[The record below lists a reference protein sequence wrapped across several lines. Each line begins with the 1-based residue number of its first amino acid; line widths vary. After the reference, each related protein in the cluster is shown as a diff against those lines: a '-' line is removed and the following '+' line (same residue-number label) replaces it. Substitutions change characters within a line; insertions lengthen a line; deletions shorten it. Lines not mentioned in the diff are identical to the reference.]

1 MAPLCSSLVWGH
13 PSCKAHAGMP
23 HHLDF
28 FKMWCPQQQKT
39 CFTKRAATAQKFK
52 IGHWGQQTGPLK
64 SDEQVRGGKKNHLTP
79 VCNFS
84 KIPAAKKNGDYK
96 GVAATQLFFS
106 WCKCPPRAPISH
118 THGHAKG
125 FGQLQAVCGSG
136 IFTAD
141 VQKCTPRAPQSRLAV
156 WVLPVFG
163 VNCIRLDSL

>member
-1 MAPLCSSLVWGH
+1 MHALPL
-13 PSCKAHAGMP
+13 A
-23 HHLDF
+23 F
-28 FKMWCPQQQKT
+28 FENVMLQQQKT

-64 SDEQVRGGKKNHLTP
+64 SDEQVRGGKKTHLTP

-84 KIPAAKKNGDYK
+84 TIPAAKKNGDYK

-106 WCKCPPRAPISH
+106 WCKCLPRAPISH

-141 VQKCTPRAPQSRLAV
+141 VQKCTPRAPQSRLDV
-156 WVLPVFG
+156 TSINP
-163 VNCIRLDSL
+163 